1 MKLFST
7 FIIATMV
14 ATLILLVCPIQA
26 ESGNGPTSLYV
37 TAFSTNPQWTTNN
50 PSSDYWDPGK
60 GMYHFRIEP
69 STQNYAYTP
78 PIEYVGGS
86 FTLEYDVT
94 LEQVDEGTSFRLG
107 FSGTEMDRSKGPN
120 VLTEFTN
127 DPKYGNILWLRLV
140 TMSAKLME
148 VNSHTSFDTASYRGP
163 TFNFEMNK
171 TYHVVVNYDDS
182 QKTLTERVTEKTTG
196 KQVWSYYLNTWEPLH
211 GMNRIYIGSGG
222 DYGVMN
228 RYAIGYIDNVRLYA
242 PAQVTVAPTDIITQQ
257 TTVTPRP
264 TTRKPTTVP
273 TTPTPAPTSPP
284 SIVAAC
290 AALGIVGAVA
300 GMQKMRKNR

>member
-1 MKLFST
+1 
-7 FIIATMV
+7 MV

-148 VNSHTSFDTASYRGP
+148 VNSHTSFDADSYRGP
-163 TFNFEMNK
+163 TFNFELNK
-171 TYHVVVNYDDS
+171 TYHVVVNYDDT

-196 KQVWSYYLNTWEPLH
+196 KQVWSYYLNTWETLR

-222 DYGVMN
+222 DYGSMFK
-228 RYAIGYIDNVRLYA
+228 YAIGYIDNVRLYA
-242 PAQVTVAPTDIITQQ
+242 PAAVTVAPTEVTAQQ
-257 TTVTPRP
+257 SSAPAFTPRT

-273 TTPTPAPTSPP
+273 PTPATTPTTSP
-284 SIVAAC
+284 SIVVAC
-290 AALGIVGAVA
+290 GSLGIMGAA
-300 GMQKMRKNR
+300 ASWQRMKKNR